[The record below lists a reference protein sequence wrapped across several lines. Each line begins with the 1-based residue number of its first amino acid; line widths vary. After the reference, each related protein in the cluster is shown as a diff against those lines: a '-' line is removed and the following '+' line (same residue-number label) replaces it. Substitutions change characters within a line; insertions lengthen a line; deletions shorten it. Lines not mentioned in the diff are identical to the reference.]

1 MAVAVSTEKRRRFP
15 WQRAEHTGTTQISI
29 AWEHFRKRR
38 TGIAGLVVLALLVA
52 LSIVV
57 PQISPFDVT
66 KNQTPLMWNK
76 PAGTLDPNGYVHL
89 FGTDSYG
96 RDLVTVVFWALRIT
110 MSVALPSALAATVI
124 GCALGA
130 AAGYLGG
137 KVDAVVM
144 RFTDVMLTLPIIPAF
159 GIFAPILRELL
170 QPINDEVSSQAEV
183 NANVAGSLFVT
194 GLILA
199 LFGWQGVC
207 RVTRASV
214 LSLRQQEFVE
224 AARALGASNAR
235 IIFRHLLPNAAG
247 PVLVAMTFALADFI
261 IGLSI
266 LSYIDAGEAYG
277 DLAIG
282 AGSLSNG
289 TGSQPS
295 LGTLIALGQFF
306 GNLYTINLNPFE
318 SVRAYMVFLPALFIV
333 LVTLSINYIGDAL
346 RYSLDPRRMQ

>member
-15 WQRAEHTGTTQISI
+15 RRRAEETGTTQFSI
-29 AWEHFRKRR
+29 AWGHFRKRR
-38 TGIAGLVVLALLVA
+38 TGIAGLVVVA
-52 LSIVV
+52 LMIVLSLVV

-110 MSVALPSALAATVI
+110 MSVVLPSALVATVI

-130 AAGYLGG
+130 VAGYLGG
-137 KVDAVVM
+137 KVDMVVM
-144 RFTDVMLTLPIIPAF
+144 RITDVLLSLPIIPAF
-159 GIFAPILRELL
+159 GIFAPIFRELL

-214 LSLRQQEFVE
+214 LSLRQQDFVE
-224 AARALGASNAR
+224 ASRALGASNAR
-235 IIFRHLLPNAAG
+235 IVFRHLLPNAAG

-261 IGLSI
+261 IALSI
-266 LSYIDAGEAYG
+266 LSYIDAGEAYS
-277 DLAIG
+277 DSATG
-282 AGSLSNG
+282 AASLSNG

-306 GNLYTINLNPFE
+306 GNLYTVNLNPFE
-318 SVRAYMVFLPALFIV
+318 SVKLYMVLLPALCIII
-333 LVTLSINYIGDAL
+333 L
-346 RYSLDPRRMQ
+346 